1 MGILTLVA
9 VFFARRAA
17 FAISAPSS
25 AHNNTASRSFRP
37 QLLPALSAY
46 FLFGLGYITYM
57 TFVIAYLRSSGV
69 ASWALSGFW
78 LILGASTFASA
89 FVWSGLLDRAQGG
102 RALATIL
109 LVLASGA
116 ALPIA
121 STSVLSITI
130 SACLFGGTFL
140 SVVSA
145 VTNIIRKSL
154 PPSAWA
160 GGIALF
166 TITFSIGQTLGPL
179 ISGKLADLT
188 DTLTGGFVFSASVLL
203 IAALLAFM
211 QRELSHLASAS
222 STTISQK

>member
-1 MGILTLVA
+1 
-9 VFFARRAA
+9 
-17 FAISAPSS
+17 
-25 AHNNTASRSFRP
+25 
-37 QLLPALSAY
+37 
-46 FLFGLGYITYM
+46 M

-89 FVWSGLLDRAQGG
+89 FVWSRLLDRAQGG

-116 ALPIA
+116 ALPIV
-121 STSVLSITI
+121 STSLLSIAI
-130 SACLFGGTFL
+130 SASLFGGTFL

-166 TITFSIGQTLGPL
+166 TIMFSIGQTLGPL

-188 DTLTGGFVFSASVLL
+188 DTLTEGFIFSASVLL

-211 QRELSHLASAS
+211 QRELSHLASA
-222 STTISQK
+222 TTISQK